1 MIKNIF
7 SISLIIFLVLAII
20 SAQELTQ
27 EEEKSLGKLG
37 LELLDKTNL
46 EESDGY
52 IELIDGREYY
62 VDIKTGEKTLI
73 LTTKEANE
81 KNSTGSFLKKIII
94 FLLMLAFVVALAII
108 IRITFILFRKKKR
121 KKKNIRKQT
130 MFSNK
135 PLGKVLIKQKK
146 I

>member
-108 IRITFILFRKKKR
+108 IRITFILFGKKKSNE
-121 KKKNIRKQT
+121 KNIRKQT